1 MYKFQTDAAGLI
13 VIISWSVVF
22 SVYLVLGFTNKRTRA
37 RDRIGSRIWYHAST
51 VLSYFLMF
59 NPMLWSGALGKAW
72 IARGVVEE
80 IVGATLAVA
89 GGAIAIWARLS
100 IGRNWSAVV
109 TVKEDHRLV
118 RVGPYAWVRHPIY
131 TGLLTA
137 MAGTA
142 LINRQWSG
150 ILALFLMATGFFF
163 KSRVEER
170 FMRQTFGSQYEE
182 YRAQSGAFLP
192 RF

>member
-1 MYKFQTDAAGLI
+1 MYATRMDAAGII
-13 VIISWSVVF
+13 VTVSWAVVF
-22 SVYLVLGFTNKRTRA
+22 SVYLILGFTNKRTRT
-37 RDRIGSRIWYHAST
+37 RDRLGSRIWYHAAT

-59 NPMLWSGALGKAW
+59 NPRLWGGVLAKEW

-80 IVGATLAVA
+80 SVGAALAVA

-118 RVGPYAWVRHPIY
+118 RVGPYAWIRHPIY
-131 TGLLTA
+131 TGLITA

-142 LINRQWSG
+142 LLNRRWSG
-150 ILALFLMATGFFF
+150 ILALLLMATGFFF

-170 FMRQTFGSQYEE
+170 FMRQTFGPQYEE